1 MRVTNAMKAPFGEAP
16 ARLQGWETRLVEWL
30 TSDRGRPIVWGQSD
44 CATRVADVCQ
54 AMTGFDP
61 MEVLRGR
68 YASELDAAKIMAA
81 RGCADMGDM
90 LAQAF
95 PEVAPSA
102 ARRGDVGTVVDR
114 RGVVGAVIVEGDLVS
129 GAGGTFMS
137 RLRLARA
144 FRVGA

>member
-1 MRVTNAMKAPFGEAP
+1 MRITKSMTAAFGEVP
-16 ARLQGWETRLVEWL
+16 PRTQGWETRLADWL
-30 TSDRGRPIVWGQSD
+30 TEDRGRPVVWGQQD

-54 AMTGFDP
+54 VMTGHDP
-61 MEVLRGR
+61 MDFLRGR
-68 YASELDAAKIMAA
+68 YASELDAAKLLAA

-95 PEVAPSA
+95 PEISPAM

-114 RGVVGAVIVEGDLVS
+114 RGVVGAVVVEGDLVS
-129 GAGGTFMS
+129 GAGSTFMS